1 MHRFIRQLA
10 WTRRLD
16 GLHQLRQLD
25 GRVMVTDGRV
35 MVLDGVTV
43 GVTAGVTDTVG
54 VAAGVTG
61 EGGNT
66 LHKHITMKF

>member
-10 WTRRLD
+10 WTRQLD
-16 GLHQLRQLD
+16 GLHQLHPLD

-43 GVTAGVTDTVG
+43 GVTAGVVETIG
-54 VAAGVTG
+54 VEAGVTG